1 MIHYL
6 VTRDRA
12 YIMKGYLR
20 TWGAM
25 LRKKICV
32 HAYEEAASLTNLS
45 SGGGVWIFADLE
57 RLSDRQLEVAES
69 LARRV
74 GYPYVLNRP
83 AHYVRRFS
91 LLRRLARDGSNDFQ
105 VWCPGEALGNKIH
118 FPVFIREENDHT
130 GSLTRLLHSQRDI
143 DIAVAQLLFR
153 GFRLNALMLIEFCET
168 ASDEGLY
175 RKYAAFRVGDRIIPR
190 HLIFSRNWV
199 LKKPDLVAEE
209 LVHEETQYLQDNPHE
224 ARLREIFELSGIE
237 YGRIDYSLRDGRIQ
251 TWEINTNPLVV
262 AHRRRYSHR
271 QLPNQRL
278 FARRIAAAF
287 TAMDCGPGVTAITRE
302 QDAPLQG
309 HMNIV
314 CGTKRRAFR
323 RLVRLCGNYPSAF
336 RPLGR
341 ALRLLMRTVPSWSLV
356 PR

>member
-6 VTRDRA
+6 VTSDRA
-12 YIMKGYLR
+12 YILKVYLG
-20 TWGAM
+20 TWGLM
-25 LRKKICV
+25 LRDHIRV
-32 HAYEEAASLTNLS
+32 HAYEDLGSLS
-45 SGGGVWIFADLE
+45 SLSGETGTWIFADLE
-57 RLSDRQLEVAES
+57 RLSAPQLDVAES
-69 LARRV
+69 LARQV
-74 GYPYVLNRP
+74 GYSYVLNRP

-91 LLRRLARDGSNDFQ
+91 LLRRLARDGSNDFR
-105 VWCPGEALGNKIH
+105 VWCPGEALCNKIR

-130 GSLTRLLHSQRDI
+130 GSLTRLLHDQRDI

-153 GFRLNALMLIEFCET
+153 GFRLNSLMVIEFCET
-168 ASDEGLY
+168 ASVDGLY

-209 LVHEETQYLQDNPHE
+209 LIREETHYLQDNLHE
-224 ARLREIFELSGIE
+224 ARLREIFEMSGID

-251 TWEINTNPLVV
+251 TWEINTNPLVM
-262 AHRRRYSHR
+262 AHRRMYSR
-271 QLPNQRL
+271 KQLPNQRL

-287 TAMDCGPGVTAITRE
+287 AAVDCIPEGAAISRE
-302 QDAPLQG
+302 QGTPLQG
-309 HMNIV
+309 HMDIV
-314 CGTKRRAFR
+314 YDTRRRAFR
-323 RLVRLCGNYPSAF
+323 RLVKLCGNYPSAF

-341 ALRLLMRTVPSWSLV
+341 ALRLLMKAVPSCSLV